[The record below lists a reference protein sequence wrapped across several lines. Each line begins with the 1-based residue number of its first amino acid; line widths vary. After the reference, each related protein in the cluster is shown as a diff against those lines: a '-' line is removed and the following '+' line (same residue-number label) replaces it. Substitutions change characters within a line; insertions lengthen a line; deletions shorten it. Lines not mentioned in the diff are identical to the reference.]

1 MLLFIFFLLEI
12 NINIFAC
19 KWVMHVFHFSILTKP
34 LIHTILKMRKYKIIG
49 FLTLAVVLIFVGDY
63 VYDMHINHNFETIT
77 EGKVYKSG
85 VIPPDELESY
95 ITKYHIKS
103 VVDLRFPGTG
113 DTINNPEIPA
123 ELIAEKNAV
132 EKIKGVNYFNN
143 GSDQVPKPENLNLFF
158 KIMDNPANYPVLIHC
173 YHGIGRAE
181 MYSAIYRIEY
191 EGFTNE
197 KARSGVRTLIKWSSF
212 DDGKP
217 KGEFLKNYISRKE
230 LQANKK

>member
-1 MLLFIFFLLEI
+1 M
-12 NINIFAC
+12 
-19 KWVMHVFHFSILTKP
+19 TKN
-34 LIHTILKMRKYKIIG
+34 KKRIG
-49 FLTLAVVLIFVGDY
+49 FAVFAIVLVFVGKY
-63 VYDMHINHNFETIT
+63 VYDMNINHNFETIT

-95 ITKYHIKS
+95 INKYHIKS

-113 DTINNPEIPA
+113 DDVNNPEIPA
-123 ELIAEKNAV
+123 ELTAEKEAI

-143 GSDQVPKPENLNLFF
+143 GSDQVPKPENLKTFF

-173 YHGIGRAE
+173 YHGVGRAE

-191 EGFTNE
+191 ENFTNE
-197 KARSGVRTLIKWSSF
+197 EARSGVRTLIKWSSF

-217 KGEFLKNYISRKE
+217 KGEFLKAYKSRKE
-230 LQANKK
+230 LAAEKK